1 MIIAS
6 IVSIDSISFLVF
18 RVALSNIVATG
29 HMGLFK
35 CKLIKIT

>member
-6 IVSIDSISFLVF
+6 IVSIVS
-18 RVALSNIVATG
+18 RVALSNIVATS

-35 CKLIKIT
+35 CRLIKIK